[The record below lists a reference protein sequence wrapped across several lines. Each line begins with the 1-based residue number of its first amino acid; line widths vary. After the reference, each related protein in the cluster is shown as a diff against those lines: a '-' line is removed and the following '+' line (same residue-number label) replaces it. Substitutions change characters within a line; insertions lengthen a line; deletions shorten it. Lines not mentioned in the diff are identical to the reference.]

1 MLNGYTALL
10 IVKQACLQN
19 AKTKLKGKRRSAHIN
34 EVDALVDECLKPLSI
49 ISEYQR
55 EVACHSFIQELD
67 EKVYDR
73 KFSAKTLALLKRIGI
88 GAHE

>member
-1 MLNGYTALL
+1 MPRGYHALL
-10 IVKQACLQN
+10 IAKQACLTNTQ
-19 AKTKLKGKRRSAHIN
+19 TKLQGKRRSAHIN
-34 EVDALVDECLKPLSI
+34 EVDALVDECQKPLSV

-73 KFSAKTLALLKRIGI
+73 EFSAKTLALLKRIGI